1 MKKYFPGFYPANLK
15 DIDWLNDKLTII
27 LDVNVLLDLFRM
39 PLEVA
44 AIFLDILKNEKVN
57 PHLWLPYD
65 VAWLYHYN
73 VNKEILNQIDNI
85 NSALSHL
92 MLCKQGID
100 AKRAYPYLRVDTW
113 NNLSACIERIQSE
126 CSRERDLLKKS
137 LRQCDIKDRIGELF
151 ADVETKI
158 GRPYDEAQLD
168 TIYNEGEK
176 RYKDSIPPNP
186 TFNQVSNKRILHHNL
201 IVWKQIL
208 AKAMEMT
215 EKSMQCHF
223 IFVTGLIT
231 DNWYYV
237 VGEKNISTRHEL
249 QNEFCDKIGSNF
261 SVEDSFFVCCSSL
274 WFVKEAS
281 RVLGIERTKSEKLEK
296 HLEEKAEVY
305 STPISYMENNQTI
318 KSNNSI

>member
-27 LDVNVLLDLFRM
+27 LDVDVLLDLFRM
-39 PLEVA
+39 HPDVA
-44 AIFLDILKNEKVN
+44 TIFLGILEDKRME

-85 NSALSHL
+85 NSVLSHL

-100 AKRAYPYLRVDTW
+100 AKRAYPYLRIETW
-113 NNLSACIERIQSE
+113 NNFNACIEKIQSE

-137 LRQCDIKDRIGELF
+137 LRQCDIKHRIGELF

-158 GRPYDEAQLD
+158 GHPYDEAQLD

-176 RYKDSIPPNP
+176 RYKDAMPPNP
-186 TFNQVSNKRILHHNL
+186 TFNQVSNKRIHYHNL

-215 EKSMQCHF
+215 EKSEPCHF

-231 DNWYYV
+231 ENWYYI

-249 QNEFCDKIGSNF
+249 QNEFCDQVGSNC
-261 SVEDSFFVCCSSL
+261 SVANPFFVCCSSL

-281 RVLGIERTKSEKLEK
+281 RALGVERTKSEKLEK
-296 HLEEKAEVY
+296 HLEEKAEVF
-305 STPISYMENNQTI
+305 STPISYMENNQTV